1 MTKRPAQWVRA
12 GAHQIWWAPGSGFP
26 QVARQLF
33 GNFSYFEQIWS
44 FRTTFCIPGN
54 FSSSFLLILRYRSS
68 LSLHPLPPPRAK
80 AGLLGKQFFKENSKW
95 WTKIHK
101 LHSTDSSDSGEE
113 GHSTILLPYTKF
125 FTRLILHKILMRSL
139 YSCSFGF
146 NWGQSYL
153 ETLVMPQNCSL
164 SFVAQFESDQIKE
177 ESNKKHWNKAFVFSR
192 NVWATFALQ
201 KATFDSFERFGF
213 DFGLVRGWFWEI
225 AENAAENFEQLD
237 LA

>member
-1 MTKRPAQWVRA
+1 MDSGLIFNGRSRDQKT
-12 GAHQIWWAPGSGFP
+12 GSMGSGFP

-44 FRTTFCIPGN
+44 FRITFCIPGN
-54 FSSSFLLILRYRSS
+54 FSTIFLLILRYRSS
-68 LSLHPLPPPRAK
+68 LSLHPLPSPRAK

-113 GHSTILLPYTKF
+113 GHSTILLAHTKF

-146 NWGQSYL
+146 NWGQRSL
-153 ETLVMPQNCSL
+153 ETLVMPQNYSL
-164 SFVAQFESDQIKE
+164 SFVGQFESD
-177 ESNKKHWNKAFVFSR
+177 
-192 NVWATFALQ
+192 
-201 KATFDSFERFGF
+201 
-213 DFGLVRGWFWEI
+213 
-225 AENAAENFEQLD
+225 
-237 LA
+237 

>member
-1 MTKRPAQWVRA
+1 MDSGLIFNGRPRDQKTSSM
-12 GAHQIWWAPGSGFP
+12 GSGFP

-44 FRTTFCIPGN
+44 FRITFCIPGN
-54 FSSSFLLILRYRSS
+54 FSTIFLLILRYRSS

-113 GHSTILLPYTKF
+113 GHSTILLAHTKF

-146 NWGQSYL
+146 NWGQSSL
-153 ETLVMPQNCSL
+153 ETLVMPQNYSL
-164 SFVAQFESDQIKE
+164 SFVGQFESD
-177 ESNKKHWNKAFVFSR
+177 
-192 NVWATFALQ
+192 
-201 KATFDSFERFGF
+201 
-213 DFGLVRGWFWEI
+213 
-225 AENAAENFEQLD
+225 
-237 LA
+237 